1 MSKQSVNNH
10 SLTYV
15 LSDDDYESIQDNIDF
30 LRLIVDCA
38 GGQGDR
44 QDITVN
50 TNAFCTSL
58 GKIEDNLRN
67 IVNNLA
73 KAKTV

>member
-38 GGQGDR
+38 GGQGGR

-50 TNAFCTSL
+50 TNAFYTSL